1 MACGFDAGTYN
12 LVCCKRDEKN
22 NFVYKREVNAFIE
35 FPIKDRFVFNMMK
48 NAVDEQGNPCVPL
61 IEWKDAGV
69 AYALGEAAMK
79 LAYSMPNLEVK
90 RPMSNGC
97 LNPKEKHAQQI
108 MAIMAHSLI
117 DESKDKEDLYYSVP
131 ANAVNQETDSDY
143 HSLVLKSMFDAFKDE
158 KGNTVVASPINEALA
173 LVYAELQ
180 NKMYT
185 GISASF
191 GAGMVNICYAMFG
204 TPVFSFSVVNSGD
217 WIDQQSAKA
226 TGESIA
232 VINKEKMSV
241 DLTKDGNS
249 LIQNTIKLQYEL
261 MIQKAVSGIKKAFDE
276 LGTKVRSESALDVVV
291 AGGTSSPNGFDKL
304 FEKHL
309 KSVKLPVEIDKVIK
323 PADPLFAVARGCLL
337 AAEASQ

>member
-1 MACGFDAGTYN
+1 M
-12 LVCCKRDEKN
+12 
-22 NFVYKREVNAFIE
+22 E
-35 FPIKDRFVFNMMK
+35 FCR
-48 NAVDEQGNPCVPL
+48 
-61 IEWKDAGV
+61 
-69 AYALGEAAMK
+69 
-79 LAYSMPNLEVK
+79 
-90 RPMSNGC
+90 
-97 LNPKEKHAQQI
+97 
-108 MAIMAHSLI
+108 
-117 DESKDKEDLYYSVP
+117 
-131 ANAVNQETDSDY
+131 
-143 HSLVLKSMFDAFKDE
+143 
-158 KGNTVVASPINEALA
+158 
-173 LVYAELQ
+173 
-180 NKMYT
+180 
-185 GISASF
+185 